1 MLHTWALVFGL
12 HLWLCGT
19 VPPGPQHAVH
29 IYYVEY
35 DNTFTCKRICW
46 GPGGTMLK
54 NIFHF
59 LYVYYKKWPF
69 RPQNKAVHLMK
80 QKPES
85 NITK

>member
-46 GPGGTMLK
+46 GPGGGTMLK
-54 NIFHF
+54 KYFPIFYMFNTKSGHF
-59 LYVYYKKWPF
+59 GPKINQY
-69 RPQNKAVHLMK
+69 
-80 QKPES
+80 
-85 NITK
+85 I